1 MENILDRLKVYI
13 SANEIKSKVIEL
25 GKTITEEYQGSE
37 ITVVGVL
44 KGSVIFLADL
54 IREIKLPLMMDFL
67 EVSSY
72 GKEYQSSGVVKI
84 VKDLTHSIE
93 NQNVLIVEDI
103 IDSGLTMDYL
113 VANLRTRRPKDIKI
127 CSLLFKPSN
136 LSVNLKVDYLGFT
149 IENRFVIGYG
159 LDYQGGY
166 RNLEY
171 IGYLEEAL

>member
-1 MENILDRLKVYI
+1 MEKILDNLKVYI
-13 SANEIKSKVIEL
+13 SAEEIRKKVKEL
-25 GKTITEEYQGSE
+25 GKIITKDYMGEEV
-37 ITVVGVL
+37 TVVGVL

-54 IREIKLPLMMDFL
+54 IREIKLPLMIDFL
-67 EVSSY
+67 ELSSY
-72 GKEYQSSGVVKI
+72 GNEYKSSGVVKI
-84 VKDLTHSIE
+84 VKDLTHSVE

-113 VANLRTRRPKDIKI
+113 IANLKTRHPKSIKI

-136 LSVNLKVDYLGFT
+136 LSVNLKIDYTGFT

-159 LDYQGGY
+159 LDYKGGY

-171 IGYLEEAL
+171 IGYLEST